1 MRARLFQL
9 NIGVL
14 ILSLIGFAAPNT
26 VQASAARSMTLEDL
40 VDHSTNIVTGRCVA
54 TTTEWNADRT
64 KIVTVARYAIAEDIK
79 GDVVGEIEVETLG
92 GEIGEIGMYVP
103 GMPTFQTGSDDVL
116 FLTNQR
122 TGTFEI
128 VGMSQGKF
136 RISFETVSAPP
147 IVERSLEGMQLVGP
161 RDSRLERQRLS
172 AFVRAVRL
180 ALR

>member
-1 MRARLFQL
+1 MRARLLQI

-14 ILSLIGFAAPNT
+14 ILSLICFAAPYT
-26 VQASAARSMTLEDL
+26 VEASVARSMTLEDL
-40 VDHSTNIVTGRCVA
+40 VDHSTNIVTGRCLS
-54 TTTEWNADRT
+54 TTTEWNADWT
-64 KIVTVARYAIAEDIK
+64 KIVTVARYAIAEDLK
-79 GDVVGEIEVETLG
+79 GDAAGEIEVETLG

-116 FLTNQR
+116 FLTNR
-122 TGTFEI
+122 GTGAFEI

-136 RISFETVSAPP
+136 QISFDTVSAPP

-161 RDSRLERQRLS
+161 RDPRLERQRLS

-180 ALR
+180 AVR